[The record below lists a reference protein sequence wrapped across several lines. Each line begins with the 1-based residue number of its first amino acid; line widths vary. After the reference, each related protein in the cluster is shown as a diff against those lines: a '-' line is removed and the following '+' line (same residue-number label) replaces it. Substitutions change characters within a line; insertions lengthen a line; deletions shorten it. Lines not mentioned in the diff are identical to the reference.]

1 MSSASSAKRAKRV
14 AKVVTA
20 PPAIWDTVPMRGFAR
35 LLQIVDKVS
44 GDLVPFK
51 ASPNSR

>member
-35 LLQIVDKVS
+35 LLQIVDKSSVTS
-44 GDLVPFK
+44 FRSRLH
-51 ASPNSR
+51 PNSR